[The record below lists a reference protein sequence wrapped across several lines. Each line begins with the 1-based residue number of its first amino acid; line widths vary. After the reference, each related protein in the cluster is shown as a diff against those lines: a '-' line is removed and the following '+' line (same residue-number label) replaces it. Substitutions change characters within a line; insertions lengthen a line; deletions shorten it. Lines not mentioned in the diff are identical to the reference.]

1 MRLVDG
7 INTQISWDETE
18 LSWTRDD
25 AGNDVLLLLGNE
37 PDHAWVTFADQVVDL
52 AADLGA
58 RMVVG
63 FGAYPAPSPHTRPP
77 LVAASASDPSLTEG
91 LLRTSVADRKS
102 TRLNSSH

>member
-1 MRLVDG
+1 MGAGGPDEVLRHTLERRTIARFDADALLDGGARLPTKRLVDG

-63 FGAYPAPSPHTRPP
+63 FGAYPAP
-77 LVAASASDPSLTEG
+77 
-91 LLRTSVADRKS
+91 
-102 TRLNSSH
+102 

>member
-1 MRLVDG
+1 MNRGPPKFTRTYTLFTNTPLVR
-7 INTQISWDETE
+7 SETE

-91 LLRTSVADRKS
+91 LLDRKS
-102 TRLNSSH
+102 VV